1 MHRVAT
7 IDEGTGLILVDRVQ
21 LHERTGAVALRSLAA
36 AGRGVMAPR
45 QAFVTMD
52 HVVDTHPGRTDA
64 TMIPSGTAFI
74 TATRAAAKA
83 AGLTLFDLGDA
94 EQRSEERRVG
104 NECVRTCRSR
114 WSPYH

>member
-1 MHRVAT
+1 MAIGGRTLFDKIWAMHRVAT
-7 IDEGTGLILVDRVQ
+7 IDEGTDLILVDRVQ

-74 TATRAAAKA
+74 TPKIGNAAVREKGCQD
-83 AGLTLFDLGDA
+83 GLITVDA
-94 EQRSEERRVG
+94 ESL
-104 NECVRTCRSR
+104 TK
-114 WSPYH
+114 

>member
-7 IDEGTGLILVDRVQ
+7 IDEGTDLILVDRVQ

-45 QAFVTMD
+45 PAFVTMD

-64 TMIPSGTAFI
+64 TLIPSGTAFS
-74 TATRAAAKA
+74 TPTPDADKA
-83 AGLTLFDLGDA
+83 AGPTPLDHGYA
-94 EQRSEERRVG
+94 AQG
-104 NECVRTCRSR
+104 HRTVHPPAPR
-114 WSPYH
+114 HLHHA